1 MFGKDQKLP
10 DNINKLKDV
19 EKQLA
24 VLEGS
29 WLNELKINGEYYWIV
44 DRDLPVRQVPL
55 CAKDQMDVVLPSDW
69 RYREDLL
76 WLKYGFMA
84 IAAKWKLRLEV
95 QQRKDRK
102 HRQDVEKLRKKGK

>member
-1 MFGKDQKLP
+1 MGL
-10 DNINKLKDV
+10 I
-19 EKQLA
+19 
-24 VLEGS
+24 
-29 WLNELKINGEYYWIV
+29 
-44 DRDLPVRQVPL
+44 
-55 CAKDQMDVVLPSDW
+55 LPSDW